1 MSYIV
6 QHIRS
11 TEEGRRPRSSQLV
24 EGQIAANVNDA
35 TPGIFLTTT
44 EDNVVKIGP
53 AHVGTEE
60 PLTLNSGLSK
70 GELWYNTGTQDL
82 NVYDGTNWRTS
93 SSSTLSTETA
103 TLAERLDILETDRTS
118 GAAVSA
124 GDAGT
129 LAAAK
134 QYTDDFVGTLMNE
147 IATKVSLSTFEDLG
161 TFTGSTITDGASVQ
175 SAFQQLETAIESIN
189 SGTTLS
195 NIVDGAQGVE
205 VTGRVAAEGLD
216 LSVGGQL
223 TAAGCSIDF
232 GSATISFS
240 GASIS
245 GLSGE
250 IRENVDLH
258 LNQSTATDGQ
268 ILSWNATGGGDG
280 TGDYEWITP
289 AAAGAEADTLD
300 TVTARGAATLNDI
313 TVGKCYFGNVFS
325 VLGDLP
331 SATTH
336 HGMFAHVHSTGHGY
350 FAHNGNWVKLANH
363 SELGTATA
371 ANFTFNASIIPDTNA
386 AYDLGSAEYKV
397 RHLFLSDN
405 SIKFGDAEIPLSVNE
420 GDLEFG
426 GIPVMPRT
434 LNHVLTTLGVA
445 SYADNAA
452 AAYAGLVVGDVYY
465 DTTLN
470 KLTSVTA

>member
-44 EDNVVKIGP
+44 EDNVIKIGP
-53 AHVGTEE
+53 AHVGEE
-60 PLTLNSGLSK
+60 APLTLNSGLSK
-70 GELWYNTGTQDL
+70 GEFWYNTSTGNL
-82 NVYDGTNWRTS
+82 NIFDGLIWKTANPNTFS
-93 SSSTLSTETA
+93 SEEQTLS
-103 TLAERLDILETDRTS
+103 ERLDALEVDRATLTQLTTGDEATLIAANQNTDEKVNLVLNDLT
-118 GAAVSA
+118 
-124 GDAGT
+124 
-129 LAAAK
+129 
-134 QYTDDFVGTLMNE
+134 
-147 IATKVSLSTFEDLG
+147 TKVNKSSFENLG
-161 TFTGSTITDGASVQ
+161 AFTGTTITDGSSVV

-189 SGTTLS
+189 TTTLS

-216 LSVGGQL
+216 LSVGGQI

-245 GLSGE
+245 GLSGD
-250 IRENVDLH
+250 IRDNVNLH
-258 LNQSTATDGQ
+258 LNLDTVADGQ
-268 ILSWNATGGGDG
+268 VLSWDAAANAGNGDFTWVTPATGGGG
-280 TGDYEWITP
+280 IT
-289 AAAGAEADTLD
+289 AEADTLD
-300 TVTARGAATLNDI
+300 TVTARGATTLNDI

-363 SELGTATA
+363 SELPA
-371 ANFTFNASIIPDTNA
+371 ALTQ
-386 AYDLGSAEYKV
+386 
-397 RHLFLSDN
+397 SD
-405 SIKFGDAEIPLSVNE
+405 
-420 GDLEFG
+420 
-426 GIPVMPRT
+426 
-434 LNHVLTTLGVA
+434 VLTLLGV
-445 SYADNAA
+445 STYADNATA
-452 AAYAGLVVGDVYY
+452 AGDGLAVGDVYFNS
-465 DTTLN
+465 TTN
-470 KLTSVTA
+470 KLVSVTA